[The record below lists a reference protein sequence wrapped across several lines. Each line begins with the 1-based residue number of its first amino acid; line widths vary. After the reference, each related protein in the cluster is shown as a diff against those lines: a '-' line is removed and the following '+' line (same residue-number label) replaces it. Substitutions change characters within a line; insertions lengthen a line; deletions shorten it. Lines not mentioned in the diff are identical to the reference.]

1 MSKGEQVL
9 AESRQLSFL
18 QGEEEQS
25 DSPTAERLT
34 STFVD
39 NMRLPVHR
47 WFRYSAGFSAE
58 WVKSVIAN
66 VGNTPTPRVF
76 DPFAGS
82 CTFPENP

>member
-1 MSKGEQVL
+1 MIRAFRYPGCDLYHLVIMSKGEQVL
-9 AESRQLSFL
+9 AESRQLSFF

-47 WFRYSAGFSAE
+47 WFRYSGFP
-58 WVKSVIAN
+58 
-66 VGNTPTPRVF
+66 GRM
-76 DPFAGS
+76 G
-82 CTFPENP
+82 